1 MIRITGGTLRGR
13 TLSQAVPP
21 GVRPTAARMREALF
35 SMIGQDLT
43 GWSLLDAFGGMGL
56 FSFEA
61 WSRGAAPVTTVE
73 KSRRTADQLRV
84 EAGRLGVPLDLRVDD
99 AQRILSAPSEG
110 WDLIFLDPPY
120 AEDPLPWASLA
131 APRTRRLL
139 VVEHRADRELPAA
152 IGPLLLDR
160 RRAYGEGAVS
170 LFRPPA

>member
-1 MIRITGGTLRGR
+1 
-13 TLSQAVPP
+13 
-21 GVRPTAARMREALF
+21 
-35 SMIGQDLT
+35 
-43 GWSLLDAFGGMGL
+43 
-56 FSFEA
+56 
-61 WSRGAAPVTTVE
+61 
-73 KSRRTADQLRV
+73 
-84 EAGRLGVPLDLRVDD
+84 VDD